1 MYNKRRP
8 GRRGFPAKRNARPNY
23 VPVILMLCL
32 SVGCGYAA
40 ARYIVEP
47 VVNYVPQITAENEEK
62 TEEPEQ
68 KRESGVIEDE
78 ADVEEKGDIEG
89 YALQFGCYSEEA
101 SAEKAMADTGMD
113 GLQVISQDSMYKII
127 GDIYETKEE
136 ARNALEE
143 VPEDVSAFVTTVYGQ
158 Q

>member
-1 MYNKRRP
+1 MQWIEASFRTHSQDID
-8 GRRGFPAKRNARPNY
+8 A
-23 VPVILMLCL
+23 LC
-32 SVGCGYAA
+32 
-40 ARYIVEP
+40 
-47 VVNYVPQITAENEEK
+47 EK
-62 TEEPEQ
+62 LTEL
-68 KRESGVIEDE
+68 GADGLVIEDE

-101 SAEKAMADTGMD
+101 SAEKAMTDTGMD

-136 ARNALEE
+136 ARDALEE